1 MASLPLLPFY
11 ISLQQSESHVQ
22 RVRLFSSPL
31 ILSLSLSML
40 SQWLHSKF
48 PITRA
53 DKMMTDNVDLIDDIV
68 YWFNSLSSDNAF
80 CGDYIVSSHDPL
92 NASDRTTIYYTIP
105 TEPVCCWIIRKHQ
118 QQQPDH
124 KAVTFHLDVDT
135 GWHQCETCALMDN
148 E

>member
-40 SQWLHSKF
+40 SQWLHGKF

-53 DKMMTDNVDLIDDIV
+53 DKMMTDIVDLIDDIV
-68 YWFNSLSSDNAF
+68 Y
-80 CGDYIVSSHDPL
+80 
-92 NASDRTTIYYTIP
+92 
-105 TEPVCCWIIRKHQ
+105 
-118 QQQPDH
+118 
-124 KAVTFHLDVDT
+124 
-135 GWHQCETCALMDN
+135 
-148 E
+148 